1 MAKFIETYKGW
12 TDSCHADVDA
22 LKKLVEF
29 EGAHLESRK
38 LAAAALNYL
47 VTRMDLI
54 PDHESGIGALDDVM
68 VMRVCTSLAQAH
80 PLGDLPGDA
89 EYTLGKLGND
99 ADSLLD
105 FLGGETFGKLKQY
118 CAKLVETSVRGRTPG
133 AIVSDPDVR
142 KALYGDVDEELK
154 RSVPVVIK
162 DPEDAELR
170 LKAYLNHKLK

>member
-1 MAKFIETYKGW
+1 VSKFIETYKSW
-12 TDSCHADVDA
+12 TESCHADVDA
-22 LKKLVEF
+22 LKKLIEF
-29 EGAHLESRK
+29 ESAHLESRK

-68 VMRVCTSLAQAH
+68 VIRVCVSLAQAH

-99 ADSLLD
+99 SDSLLD

-118 CAKLVETSVRGRTPG
+118 CAKLVDASVRGRTPQN
-133 AIVSDPDVR
+133 IVSDAAAR
-142 KALYGDVDEELK
+142 KALYGDVEEELK

-162 DPEDAELR
+162 DPADAELR
-170 LKAYLNHKLK
+170 LKAYLSHKLK